1 MEALRNMWRRK
12 LRTALTVFGIVI
24 GIFAFTVMGSMAEKI
39 NLLISGAVGFYGSA
53 INVQG
58 KSGGGFGGA
67 FTTDVVERLRVYP
80 GVADVQPSV
89 ITLLRS
95 PAEGGGFSFGP
106 PNLLAGVEISDAYLQ
121 RFREQGLQIAQGANL
136 APGDRGVVVVGADIA
151 DEFDLSVAA
160 TFRIRGEDFTV
171 KGILQRS
178 LQFADKITTC
188 PLEDARRIYTKDLP
202 LLVTTDIVTSAQVY
216 AASGVDADELAER
229 ITADIP
235 EVRAV
240 PPSELRRQFEA
251 GTVIFNLI
259 VFGVALIAVVV
270 GGLSVINTMIM
281 SVSERT
287 REIGIKRAVGAKTTH
302 IIAEY
307 LGEASLIGLFGGV
320 IGFGLGWITT
330 LVINAQTRAS
340 GTILFTMTWRL
351 ALGALLFSVG
361 LGVVAGLYPAFRAA
375 RMDPVKALRTM

>member
-1 MEALRNMWRRK
+1 MWRRK
-12 LRTALTVFGIVI
+12 LRTTLTIFGIVI

-39 NLLISGAVGFYGSA
+39 NLLISGAAGFYGSA

-58 KSGGGFGGA
+58 KGGGSFGGA
-67 FTTDVVERLRVYP
+67 FTTDVVEKLRRYP

-89 ITLLRS
+89 ITLLRTS
-95 PAEGGGFSFGP
+95 TEGGGFSFGP
-106 PNLLAGVEISDAYLQ
+106 PNLLAGVEISDSYLH
-121 RFREQGLQIAQGANL
+121 RFNEQGLKIAQGENL
-136 APGDRGVVVVGADIA
+136 APGDTGVVVVGADIA
-151 DEFDLSVAA
+151 DEFDLSVGA
-160 TFRIRGEDFTV
+160 TFHIRGEEFRV

-188 PLEDARRIYTKDLP
+188 PLEDARRIYTKDIP
-202 LLVTTDIVTSAQVY
+202 LLATKDIVTSAQVY
-216 AASGVDADELAER
+216 AASGIDADELALH
-229 ITADIP
+229 ITDDLP

-240 PPSELRRQFEA
+240 PPSELKRQFEA
-251 GTVIFNLI
+251 GAVIFNLI
-259 VFGVALIAVVV
+259 VFGVALIAVIV

-287 REIGIKRAVGAKTTH
+287 REIGIKRAVGAKTKN

-307 LGEASLIGLFGGV
+307 LGEASLIGLFGGL

-330 LVINAQTRAS
+330 LIINAQTRAS

-351 ALGALLFSVG
+351 ALGALLFSMG
-361 LGVVAGLYPAFRAA
+361 LGVIAGLYPAFRAA